1 MYAVTNRHSKRPCA
15 CGGRLTAFSAL
26 LCAVQLTMRR
36 RLASPAGRRCAAP
49 VFVQVAPSG
58 SPLGSART
66 LFLPSGAVTSDYL
79 PFQCWDSV
87 QGLCS
92 YVRGTVASAAVLQG
106 VGVGDAGAT
115 PLSAA
120 VIFMARD
127 LTGHLGGLLFSGLL
141 GTRLDA
147 DAKQWRLTADVANNI
162 GLLLNMASAAVPRSA
177 FVPLILLAS
186 LAHAITGVAG
196 GATRAALTSHFA
208 CSDNAADVAAKEGA
222 QESAVTL
229 CGMLLG
235 YLCVRLD
242 VKAQRVLFALLTILH
257 VYANV
262 KAVRTLRLTLLNQE
276 RLCLLAVSFLSSGRV
291 LTPDEV
297 APRESLLPRC
307 LTLFPT
313 TPRIRLGVPLDALP
327 GGLRAEDADKRVVG
341 DRDNRGVVCIALR
354 NGFDDIP
361 AAYFYA
367 LRGLAKGCS
376 LRDSIF
382 EGDDTV
388 PYGERMLWQLFQSKL
403 SLAGWGSALK
413 FNLAGADAGYRF
425 ETRRG

>member
-1 MYAVTNRHSKRPCA
+1 M
-15 CGGRLTAFSAL
+15 
-26 LCAVQLTMRR
+26 
-36 RLASPAGRRCAAP
+36 
-49 VFVQVAPSG
+49 
-58 SPLGSART
+58 
-66 LFLPSGAVTSDYL
+66 TSDYL

-92 YVRGTVASAAVLQG
+92 YVRGFVASAAVLQG
-106 VGVGDAGAT
+106 VGVGDAAAS

-120 VIFMARD
+120 VTFMARD

-141 GTRLDA
+141 GTSLDA

-162 GLLLNMASAAVPRSA
+162 GLVLNMATPAVPRSA
-177 FVPLILLAS
+177 FVPLLLLAS

-235 YLCVRLD
+235 YLCVRLN
-242 VKAQRVLFALLTILH
+242 VRNQRALFLLLTVLH

-262 KAVRTLRLTLLNQE
+262 QAVRTLRLTLLNQE
-276 RLCLLAVSFLSSGRV
+276 RLRLLAVSFFSSGRV

-307 LTLFPT
+307 LTPFPT

-327 GGLRAEDADKRVVG
+327 GGLRAEDAGKRVVG
-341 DRDNRGVVCIALR
+341 DRDARGVVCIALR

-367 LRGLAKGCS
+367 LRGLAMEAKGRS

-382 EGDDTV
+382 ETV
-388 PYGERMLWQLFQSKL
+388 PFDELWQLFQSKL

-413 FNLAGADAGYRF
+413 FNVTGADCGYRF
-425 ETRRG
+425 EATRG